1 MPSTAA
7 ERTLASTLHGGHKRP
22 RGCNRNYAVR
32 LPTNAIHMPDG
43 SAARLRLLLENDVR
57 DPEVL
62 TREDHDR
69 RLVGEVSLTT
79 DPDLVG
85 SGGDG
90 QGFRRR
96 ADDGVVDDDLPGG
109 DGEQA
114 QVLMDAPRGCS
125 FGRTRTESA

>member
-7 ERTLASTLHGGHKRP
+7 ERTLASTL
-22 RGCNRNYAVR
+22 
-32 LPTNAIHMPDG
+32 HMPDG

-85 SGGDG
+85 SGGEG